1 MSSDFEIGAELII
14 TSASLNANLDT
25 DWIVTSDP
33 TTESD

>member
-14 TSASLNANLDT
+14 TIASLNANFDIA
-25 DWIVTSDP
+25 WIVTSDS